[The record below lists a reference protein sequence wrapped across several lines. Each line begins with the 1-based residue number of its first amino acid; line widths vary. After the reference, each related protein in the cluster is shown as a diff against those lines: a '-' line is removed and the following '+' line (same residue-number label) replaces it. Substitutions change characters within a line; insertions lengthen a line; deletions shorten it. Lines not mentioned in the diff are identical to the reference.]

1 MQVLPETG
9 KQGWRSLG
17 SGVTGVRLGVGQ
29 EVLEVR
35 RFLEMSFPKVC
46 DGGRVW
52 YDEVGCVRFQRLL
65 VLNEIG

>member
-1 MQVLPETG
+1 MPKTG
-9 KQGWRSLG
+9 KPGWRSLG
-17 SGVTGVRLGVGQ
+17 SGVTGVRLGAGQ

-35 RFLEMSFPKVC
+35 RFLEMSFLEVC

-52 YDEVGCVRFQRLL
+52 FDEVGYVRFLRLL